1 MHFSASRAR
10 PDYDALPMSKA
21 FTREDDDAPE
31 PVAPLRASSALPP
44 GAKNY
49 VTADGAE
56 RFRAEL
62 ARLIEQRGAADVSR
76 TQEKRIA
83 ELQGI
88 LATAE
93 VVETDAMAADQVRF
107 GMTVT
112 VREAGGEETRYRIVG
127 VDEAD
132 FERGAVSWLSP
143 IARALMNERVGQ
155 RVNFQSPAGERK
167 LEVISI
173 DSARRDGAAGFCV

>member
-1 MHFSASRAR
+1 M
-10 PDYDALPMSKA
+10 
-21 FTREDDDAPE
+21 
-31 PVAPLRASSALPP
+31 
-44 GAKNY
+44 
-49 VTADGAE
+49 TADGAE

-62 ARLIEQRGAADVSR
+62 ARLIEQRAAGGKAEDGSR
-76 TQEKRIA
+76 LSEPRIA

-93 VVETDAMAADQVRF
+93 VIEAANATADQVRF

-112 VREAGGEETRYRIVG
+112 VRETDGDGTRYRIVG

-143 IARALMNERVGQ
+143 IARALMNARVGQ
-155 RVNFQSPAGERK
+155 RVIFQSPAGERR
-167 LEVISI
+167 LEVVDI
-173 DSARRDGAAGFCV
+173 DSAPPA

>member
-1 MHFSASRAR
+1 
-10 PDYDALPMSKA
+10 MSKA

-62 ARLIEQRGAADVSR
+62 ARLIEQRAAAGKVEDVSR
-76 TQEKRIA
+76 TREQRIA
-83 ELQGI
+83 ELQEI

-93 VVETDAMAADQVRF
+93 VVGTDATAADQVRF

-112 VREAGGEETRYRIVG
+112 VREADGEKTRYRIVG
-127 VDEAD
+127 VEEAD

-143 IARALMNERVGQ
+143 IARALMNARPGQ
-155 RVNFQSPAGERK
+155 RVTFQSPAGERK
-167 LEVISI
+167 LEVVAI
-173 DSARRDGAAGFCV
+173 DSATRA